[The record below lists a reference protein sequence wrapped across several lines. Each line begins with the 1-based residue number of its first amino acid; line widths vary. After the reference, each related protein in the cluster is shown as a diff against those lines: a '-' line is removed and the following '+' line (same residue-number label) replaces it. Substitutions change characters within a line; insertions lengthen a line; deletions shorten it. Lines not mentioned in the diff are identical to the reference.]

1 MIDEEMPHDG
11 GKVNHHHGIDGNDT
25 GNVRDSEKRIRQM
38 LMERN
43 QINSRNR
50 RGPRPIGG
58 GTPGDRPGTGV
69 SPRMTSANTVPL
81 GGGEGSAIN
90 SDGSPGIQRGTPAAD
105 RPRRSLLSPVEITI
119 EERPDLSKRL
129 DSSTI
134 KRGSRMMGGLLGHLK
149 KARTDEEKS
158 VKNPLVQKKI
168 AAEQIVEKKIQ
179 NFSDNL
185 KEARRL
191 EILAKRNEDLIRKR
205 ELRIE
210 IAVEERKLMRL
221 KLEDHYTP
229 MMNFLRTD
237 TVPSLFYM
245 PRKLNRVM
253 DDLVED
259 TKAKIESKIESLRG
273 EFDEEA
279 LREELRKKQVE
290 WEAEHPLRELEIR
303 DKAALME
310 ARANRKA
317 NLASVDVI
325 NGDGTT
331 TDGDANIDENTD
343 QNQTDDITEG
353 LGNSG
358 IKQEKDMVQDTTTTK
373 PTTTTTTTIEE
384 GSTNSTS
391 ATTSTTSTTTT
402 VQSSN
407 KEETLNSVKTR

>member
-1 MIDEEMPHDG
+1 MPNEG
-11 GKVNHHHGIDGNDT
+11 GHPRENSNAAAGGGIDT
-25 GNVRDSEKRIRQM
+25 GNVRDSEKKIRQM
-38 LMERN
+38 LLERN
-43 QINSRNR
+43 EINSRNR
-50 RGPRPIGG
+50 RGPRPLGG
-58 GTPGDRPGTGV
+58 VNTGDRHGDRPGIGGSMGDT
-69 SPRMTSANTVPL
+69 PRITSANAVPL
-81 GGGEGSAIN
+81 GGGEGSN
-90 SDGSPGIQRGTPAAD
+90 LHRDGSPGGGLRGLAAD

-119 EERPDLSKRL
+119 EERPDL
-129 DSSTI
+129 TM

-149 KARTDEEKS
+149 KAKTDEEKS
-158 VKNPLVQKKI
+158 IKNPLVQKKM

-279 LREELRKKQVE
+279 LREELRKKQIE
-290 WEAEHPLRELEIR
+290 WEADHPLRELEIR
-303 DKAALME
+303 DKAAILE
-310 ARANRKA
+310 ARAVRKA
-317 NLASVDVI
+317 QLVAEASIEEGPTATADV
-325 NGDGTT
+325 
-331 TDGDANIDENTD
+331 NIDENAEL
-343 QNQTDDITEG
+343 EG
-353 LGNSG
+353 G
-358 IKQEKDMVQDTTTTK
+358 IKKEKD
-373 PTTTTTTTIEE
+373 EE
-384 GSTNSTS
+384 QQ
-391 ATTSTTSTTTT
+391 TTTT
-402 VQSSN
+402 VSIVEGSTASN
-407 KEETLNSVKTR
+407 PDSTKDTLNSVKTC